1 MPRRATVASCLLLL
15 AASTEALQASR
26 PVLRTA
32 RAVPPTAVTMGLKP
46 ADASANKPSGRPFP
60 VASLALGTLL
70 AFAPS
75 AAHAVEPALG
85 STGLLAAGAQA
96 VGGVVSGG
104 DFVPSFSLIFLSE
117 IGARHRHRTRTRP
130 QSRPRPQTRPRTGT
144 KGTALASVPLGP
156 NPNPNPSPNP
166 SPNANANAN
175 PSPNLDLGDNANRS
189 PSPNPK
195 PNPNL
200 EPGDKTFFIAA
211 LLAARTSKLLTFAG
225 CAVSP
230 ALTPAPTL
238 NPNPG
243 ANASPNPSP
252 NPNPNPS
259 PNPSPSP
266 SPNSH
271 PNLDQGALALMTVI
285 SVAIGQIFHA
295 VPVPRASA
303 SPNLN
308 PNLNA
313 NPNPYS
319 DPTLTL
325 VVVHARPAY

>member
-15 AASTEALQASR
+15 AVSTQALQVSR

-117 IGARHRHRTRTRP
+117 IGARPRTRPRARP
-130 QSRPRPQTRPRTGT
+130 QSRPDPRPEPEPEPM
-144 KGTALASVPLGP
+144 GTALASVPLGP

-166 SPNANANAN
+166 N
-175 PSPNLDLGDNANRS
+175 P
-189 PSPNPK
+189 
-195 PNPNL
+195 
-200 EPGDKTFFIAA
+200 
-211 LLAARTSKLLTFAG
+211 
-225 CAVSP
+225 
-230 ALTPAPTL
+230 
-238 NPNPG
+238 
-243 ANASPNPSP
+243 
-252 NPNPNPS
+252 
-259 PNPSPSP
+259 
-266 SPNSH
+266 
-271 PNLDQGALALMTVI
+271 
-285 SVAIGQIFHA
+285 
-295 VPVPRASA
+295 
-303 SPNLN
+303 
-308 PNLNA
+308 NA
-313 NPNPYS
+313 NPN
-319 DPTLTL
+319 LTL
-325 VVVHARPAY
+325 NLT

>member
-252 NPNPNPS
+252 IPIQT
-259 PNPSPSP
+259 
-266 SPNSH
+266 
-271 PNLDQGALALMTVI
+271 LAQTLALAL
-285 SVAIGQIFHA
+285 A
-295 VPVPRASA
+295 
-303 SPNLN
+303 L
-308 PNLNA
+308 
-313 NPNPYS
+313 
-319 DPTLTL
+319 TLTL
-325 VVVHARPAY
+325 TLTRAPSR

>member
-117 IGARHRHRTRTRP
+117 IG
-130 QSRPRPQTRPRTGT
+130 
-144 KGTALASVPLGP
+144 
-156 NPNPNPSPNP
+156 
-166 SPNANANAN
+166 
-175 PSPNLDLGDNANRS
+175 
-189 PSPNPK
+189 
-195 PNPNL
+195 
-200 EPGDKTFFIAA
+200 DKTFFIAA

-225 CAVSP
+225 CA
-230 ALTPAPTL
+230 
-238 NPNPG
+238 
-243 ANASPNPSP
+243 
-252 NPNPNPS
+252 
-259 PNPSPSP
+259 
-266 SPNSH
+266 
-271 PNLDQGALALMTVI
+271 GALALMTVI

-295 VPVPRASA
+295 VPSSFTRGLPIDDYVAIASFLYFGVKSLLDA
-303 SPNLN
+303 REIGDD
-308 PNLNA
+308 NA
-313 NPNPYS
+313 GIAEEREDAEETLKDSGSELKGGWPLVVEAF
-319 DPTLTL
+319 TLTTVAEIGDRSQL
-325 VVVHARPAY
+325 ATIALSAAGNPLSVCAGATAGHFIATGTAVLAGSYLSQYLSEKGILILGGVLFILFAFTTAFGIF

>member
-32 RAVPPTAVTMGLKP
+32 RAAPPTAVTMGLKP

-130 QSRPRPQTRPRTGT
+130 QSRPRPQTR
-144 KGTALASVPLGP
+144 
-156 NPNPNPSPNP
+156 
-166 SPNANANAN
+166 
-175 PSPNLDLGDNANRS
+175 
-189 PSPNPK
+189 
-195 PNPNL
+195 
-200 EPGDKTFFIAA
+200 
-211 LLAARTSKLLTFAG
+211 ARTRTDGHGAG
-225 CAVSP
+225 LSP
-230 ALTPAPTL
+230 AGP
-238 NPNPG
+238 
-243 ANASPNPSP
+243 
-252 NPNPNPS
+252 
-259 PNPSPSP
+259 
-266 SPNSH
+266 
-271 PNLDQGALALMTVI
+271 
-285 SVAIGQIFHA
+285 
-295 VPVPRASA
+295 
-303 SPNLN
+303 
-308 PNLNA
+308 
-313 NPNPYS
+313 
-319 DPTLTL
+319 
-325 VVVHARPAY
+325 